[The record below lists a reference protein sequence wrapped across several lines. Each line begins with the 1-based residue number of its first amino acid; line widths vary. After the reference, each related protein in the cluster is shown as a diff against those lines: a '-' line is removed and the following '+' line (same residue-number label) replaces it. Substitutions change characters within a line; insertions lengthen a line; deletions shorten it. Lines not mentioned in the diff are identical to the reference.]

1 MPKRSDDDRDGAA
14 FNRAYLTG
22 FGERVRRLREKEGV
36 TLKQVAQLSG
46 LSDRYIIEVEKGA
59 ANPSL
64 ESVLSLARA
73 LQTSVLDLLPKDSE
87 TDMGAS
93 AGPTREILK
102 LLERCPGEQV
112 SQILGALSSFLEHAR
127 GRHIAIIGMRGSGKT
142 TIGQILARRMTMP
155 FYELDDLIENDTGL
169 SLGEIFDLEGEQYY
183 RAVEEKTLERVL
195 KRSPGVIAA
204 GGGLVMNPTALF
216 LLKLHGFVVWLQA
229 SPEALIARVRSSK
242 DQSRL
247 SAHPQVSKQL
257 KAILDR
263 RTPYYAQAD
272 LVLDTTRK
280 SPEDIV
286 NAIVQAFQSPNKP
299 KAGRER
305 TRIPLRNR

>member
-1 MPKRSDDDRDGAA
+1 MPKRRDDDRDAAA
-14 FNRAYLTG
+14 FNQAYLAE
-22 FGERVRRLREKEGV
+22 FGERVRRLRERQGT

-73 LQTSVLDLLPKDSE
+73 LQTSVPDLLPQGSKSD
-87 TDMGAS
+87 AAPS
-93 AGPTREILK
+93 AAPVGEILK
-102 LLERCPGEQV
+102 LLERRPSEQI
-112 SQILGALSSFLEHAR
+112 SQVLGAVSAFLEHAR
-127 GRHIAIIGMRGSGKT
+127 GRHIGLIGMRGAGKT
-142 TIGQILARRMTMP
+142 TIGRILARRMTMP
-155 FYELDDLIENDTGL
+155 FYELDDLIEKDTGL

-195 KRSPGVIAA
+195 KRPPGIIAA
-204 GGGLVMNPTALF
+204 GGGLVTNPTALF

-229 SPEALIARVRSSK
+229 SPAALIARVRSSK

-272 LVLDTTRK
+272 LVLDTTQK
-280 SPEDIV
+280 SPENSVD
-286 NAIVQAFQSPNKP
+286 AIVQAFQSPNKP
-299 KAGRER
+299 HAGRQKILFR
-305 TRIPLRNR
+305 RK

>member
-1 MPKRSDDDRDGAA
+1 MPKRSDDDRDAKA
-14 FNRAYLTG
+14 FSRAYLTS
-22 FGERVRRLREKEGV
+22 FGERVRTLREKQGV
-36 TLKQVAQLSG
+36 TLKQLAQLSG
-46 LSDRYIIEVEKGA
+46 LSDRYIIEVEKGK

-73 LQTSVLDLLPKDSE
+73 LQTFLTDLLPKDSE
-87 TDMGAS
+87 DNTAAS
-93 AGPTREILK
+93 AAPTREILK
-102 LLERCPGEQV
+102 LLERCPSEQV
-112 SQILGALSSFLEHAR
+112 SQVLGAISAFLEHAR
-127 GRHIAIIGMRGSGKT
+127 GRHIALIGMRGAGKT
-142 TIGQILARRMTMP
+142 TIGQIVARRMTMP

-195 KRSPGVIAA
+195 KRNPGVIAA
-204 GGGLVMNPTALF
+204 GGGLVTNPTALF
-216 LLKLHGFVVWLQA
+216 LLKLHGLVVWLQA

-280 SPEDIV
+280 SPESIA
-286 NAIVQAFQSPNKP
+286 NAIVHGFQGPNKP
-299 KAGRER
+299 KAARQR
-305 TRIPLRNR
+305 TKGGSSL